1 MALDSFLYIKSNRD
15 AIQFKKWMVD
25 NLDYKEDENSE
36 NIFKSGVFSIV
47 SKYDT
52 YLDVIEETYGFLP
65 TVTIYFRLDKF
76 EAFDEGFANMIY
88 TVQRIFDGIQCDEA
102 ILVGPGGETSLLYK
116 NKQLVLQKDEWVGD
130 NLSLFD
136 SPYTLEGIVNM

>member
-1 MALDSFLYIKSNRD
+1 MALDSFLYIKSNQD
-15 AIQFKKWMVD
+15 VIQFRKWMVD

-116 NKQLVLQKDEWVGD
+116 NKQLVLQKNEWTGD

-136 SPYTLEGIVNM
+136 SPYTLDGIVNM